1 MEPSHTP
8 PAHFEPMPLN
18 AMKLLVLLVLA
29 ISTFGG
35 LYWAPE
41 IDAIWGNG
49 TAYLYGASVLLV
61 LYVLLIAGYAL
72 YMHRHPEKDVQVA
85 RSHHGTYP

>member
-1 MEPSHTP
+1 MDPTP
-8 PAHFEPMPLN
+8 PNPAPFETMPFN

-41 IDAIWGNG
+41 IDAIWGSG
-49 TAYLYGASVLLV
+49 TAYLYGASVLPV
-61 LYVLLIAGYAL
+61 LYVLLVAAYAL

-85 RSHHGTYP
+85 RSHHGTHP

>member
-61 LYVLLIAGYAL
+61 LYVLLIAGYSL
-72 YMHRHPEKDVQVA
+72 YMHRHPEKDAQVA
-85 RSHHGTYP
+85 RSHHGTHP

>member
-1 MEPSHTP
+1 MDPTP
-8 PAHFEPMPLN
+8 PQSAPFETMPLN

-29 ISTFGG
+29 FSTFGG

-49 TAYLYGASVLLV
+49 TAYLYGASVLPV
-61 LYVLLIAGYAL
+61 LYVLLVAGYAL

-85 RSHHGTYP
+85 RTDHGTKP

>member
-41 IDAIWGNG
+41 IDAIWGDG

-72 YMHRHPEKDVQVA
+72 YMRRHPEKDVQVA
-85 RSHHGTYP
+85 RSHHGTHP